1 MSRVEVKTTVEGK
14 TLKVS
19 FNGAIDETF
28 SQVSG
33 QIPKAETVEFN
44 LHGLKSINSTGIR
57 EWIKYTQTLAG
68 STITFVNCPKVFI
81 DQVNMVQGFAPDNSK
96 ILSFYVPYFN
106 ETNETEKNVLL
117 VHGEH
122 YGDGKIKSLP
132 KVVDDKG
139 VEMELDVVEAKYFK
153 FIKG

>member
-1 MSRVEVKTTVEGK
+1 MSRCEIQK
-14 TLKVS
+14 
-19 FNGAIDETF
+19 NGTGYLLSGSIDETF
-28 SQVSG
+28 GLATGALPVVG
-33 QIPKAETVEFN
+33 DAAFN
-44 LHGLKSINSTGIR
+44 LKGLKSINSTGIR
-57 EWIKYTQTLAG
+57 EWIKLMQKMKAVKISFLE
-68 STITFVNCPKVFI
+68 CPKVFI

-96 ILSFYVPYFN
+96 IMSFYVPYFN

-117 VHGEH
+117 IHGEH